1 MVVGMV
7 VYSVGTCRRCLL
19 LCLFLVIWRVVV
31 SRQSTAGHW
40 WVEGGDDRSWVVERE
55 EGWPLRFAKRMAG
68 RCSLVML
75 VLLQTSL
82 SFTEIDGVS
91 ESTCFTAMQHVNV
104 LLLHLLLS
112 PRGRVI
118 SHTCTRQGQAQETSR
133 LLDVRGKIMDH
144 LAVDAVQRP
153 VAVPVERI
161 ESLHHSYCIRLLPT
175 QTRSSSHLSSI
186 VHALRS
192 WNGS

>member
-1 MVVGMV
+1 M
-7 VYSVGTCRRCLL
+7 
-19 LCLFLVIWRVVV
+19 LVLDIWRVVV
-31 SRQSTAGHW
+31 SSQSTAGHW
-40 WVEGGDDRSWVVERE
+40 WVGGWRRPFVGGGERE
-55 EGWPLRFAKRMAG
+55 EGWPLRFAKRMAS
-68 RCSLVML
+68 RCTLVML
-75 VLLQTSL
+75 VLLQTTL
-82 SFTEIDGVS
+82 LCTEIDAVS
-91 ESTCFTAMQHVNV
+91 DSICFTGIQNVNIA
-104 LLLHLLLS
+104 LRLLLS
-112 PRGRVI
+112 PRGLVI

-153 VAVPVERI
+153 VTVPVERI

-175 QTRSSSHLSSI
+175 QIRSSSHLSLI